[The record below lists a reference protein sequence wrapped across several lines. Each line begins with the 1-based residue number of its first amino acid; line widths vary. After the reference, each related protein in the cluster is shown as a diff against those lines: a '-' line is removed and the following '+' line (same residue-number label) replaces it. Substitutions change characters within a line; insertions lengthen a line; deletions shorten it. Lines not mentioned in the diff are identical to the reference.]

1 MEKFLPDHTFLKISL
16 MATCLLA
23 IGVIGIPRLKKADTK
38 SHLNELDKLK
48 RGTFT
53 QALLIEWYPLYKRF
67 R

>member
-23 IGVIGIPRLKKADTK
+23 IGVIGIPRLKKTDTK

-53 QALLIEWYPLYKRF
+53 
-67 R
+67 